1 MWAELR
7 EAQLL
12 TWQNVKNTGMAV
24 TLDVGNKNDI
34 HPTDK
39 KPVGERL
46 AAIALNQTYG
56 YKVPFSGPLYKS
68 LKLVD
73 NKAILNFDYIYS
85 GLVADGEL
93 KGFSI
98 CGVDKKFVPAKAE
111 IVGNKNLGFIR
122 SCKSTGCCSLWL
134 E

>member
-39 KPVGERL
+39 NRL
-46 AAIALNQTYG
+46 ANG
-56 YKVPFSGPLYKS
+56 
-68 LKLVD
+68 
-73 NKAILNFDYIYS
+73 
-85 GLVADGEL
+85 
-93 KGFSI
+93 
-98 CGVDKKFVPAKAE
+98 
-111 IVGNKNLGFIR
+111 
-122 SCKSTGCCSLWL
+122 
-134 E
+134 